1 MTTEIKI
8 LIADDHPVFLRGL
21 TQLIREEARFN
32 IIGEANDGMT
42 AFEKIK
48 QAEPDLVILD
58 VSMPKM
64 NGFELARKLQNEKLK
79 PEIIF
84 LTAYKD
90 EEMFN
95 EAFDLGAKGYVLKSS
110 ALDDIINC
118 IETVAAGDF
127 CISPALT
134 GFLMKRRTHSDNLE
148 KDKPGLKDLTPTELK
163 IVRLI
168 AESKTSKEIA
178 AELFISY
185 RTVENHRSNICTKLG
200 LHGSNSLMKFALENK
215 SKLL

>member
-1 MTTEIKI
+1 MQTEIKI

-21 TQLIREEARFN
+21 SQIIREEVRFN
-32 IIGEANDGMT
+32 IVAEAHDGET
-42 AFEKIK
+42 ALEKIK
-48 QAEPDLVILD
+48 TLQPNIVILD
-58 VSMPKM
+58 VSMPKL
-64 NGFELARKLQNEKLK
+64 NGFEVARKLQSEANK
-79 PEIIF
+79 PQLIF
-84 LTAYKD
+84 LTAYKE

-118 IETVAAGDF
+118 IEQVSKGDY
-127 CISPALT
+127 CISPSLT
-134 GFLMKRRTHSDNLE
+134 IFLINRRSESNALE
-148 KDKPGLKDLTPTELK
+148 KEKSGLKDLTPTELK

-178 AELFISY
+178 AELFVSY
-185 RTVENHRSNICTKLG
+185 RTIENHRSNICCKLG

-215 SKLL
+215 SKLI

>member
-1 MTTEIKI
+1 MVTETKI

-21 TQLIREEARFN
+21 AQIIREESDFN
-32 IIGEANDGMT
+32 IVAEADDGKK
-42 AFEKIK
+42 ALEKIK
-48 QAEPDLVILD
+48 ELKPDIVILD
-58 VSMPKM
+58 VSMPKL
-64 NGFELARKLQNEKLK
+64 NGFEVARSLQVETNK
-79 PEIIF
+79 PALIF

-118 IETVAAGDF
+118 IETVIKGEY
-127 CISPALT
+127 CISPSLT
-134 GFLMKRRTHSDNLE
+134 SYLVNRRSQSSTLE
-148 KDKPGLKDLTPTELK
+148 KAKPGIKDLTPTELK
-163 IVRLI
+163 IVRLV

-178 AELFISY
+178 AELFVSY
-185 RTVENHRSNICTKLG
+185 RTIENHRSNICFKLG

>member
-1 MTTEIKI
+1 METKI

-21 TQLIREEARFN
+21 SQIIREESRFN
-32 IIGEANDGMT
+32 IVAEAGDG
-42 AFEKIK
+42 AKALEKIRELK
-48 QAEPDLVILD
+48 PDIAILD

-64 NGFELARKLQNEKLK
+64 NGFELARKLQAEQFK
-79 PEIIF
+79 PELIF

-118 IETVAAGDF
+118 IETVVAGDY
-127 CISPALT
+127 CISPVLT
-134 GFLMKRRTHSDNLE
+134 NFLVKRRSNSDTLE
-148 KDKPGLKDLTPTELK
+148 RDKPGLKDLTPTELK
-163 IVRLI
+163 IVKLV
-168 AESKTSKEIA
+168 AESKSSKEIA
-178 AELFISY
+178 AELFVSY
-185 RTVENHRSNICTKLG
+185 RTIENHRSNICTKLG
-200 LHGSNSLMKFALENK
+200 LSGSNSLMKFALENR

>member
-1 MTTEIKI
+1 MNTEIKI
-8 LIADDHPVFLRGL
+8 LIADDHPVFLKGL
-21 TQLIREEARFN
+21 SQIIRDEGRLNVVAEAHDGAKALEKIREFA
-32 IIGEANDGMT
+32 
-42 AFEKIK
+42 
-48 QAEPDLVILD
+48 PDIVILD

-64 NGFELARKLQNEKLK
+64 NGFELARKLQAEQFK
-79 PEIIF
+79 PELIF

-118 IETVAAGDF
+118 IETVAAGDY

-134 GFLMKRRTHSDNLE
+134 NFLVKRRSNSDSLDKN
-148 KDKPGLKDLTPTELK
+148 KPGLKDLTPTELK
-163 IVRLI
+163 IVKLI
-168 AESKTSKEIA
+168 AEAKSSKEIA
-178 AELFISY
+178 AELFVSY
-185 RTVENHRSNICTKLG
+185 RTIENHRSNICTKLG